1 MSKKN
6 IKPELTVNDR
16 IVLIHMDDPY
26 SRVPIG
32 TKGTVIRVGNDPF
45 EDDSKLYEVK
55 WDNGSNLAL
64 VGISDIWI
72 KEEDLKPSTIR
83 EANQMDDL
91 IKLRDLLKNVDTKL
105 IINFLL
111 KIRESGIVNMF
122 QSTDFIWSG
131 PKFLSKFIELEEL
144 KGFKIDKK
152 LKRELIEMS
161 GKTQS
166 SLIAGAIKILINQ
179 GIEPNESNVNRQ
191 IKDLAKKSLQFYILN
206 Y

>member
-105 IINFLL
+105 IFNFLL

-166 SLIAGAIKILINQ
+166 SLITGAIKILINQ
-179 GIEPNESNVNRQ
+179 GVEPNESNINRQ

>member
-32 TKGTVIRVGNDPF
+32 TKGTVTRVGNDPF

-191 IKDLAKKSLQFYILN
+191 IKDLAKKSLLFYILN

>member
-105 IINFLL
+105 IFNFLL

-131 PKFLSKFIELEEL
+131 PKFLSKFVELEEL

-179 GIEPNESNVNRQ
+179 GIEPNERNINRQ

>member
-32 TKGTVIRVGNDPF
+32 TKGTVTRVGNDPF

-105 IINFLL
+105 IFNFLL

-179 GIEPNESNVNRQ
+179 GIEPNESNINRQ